1 MNEDPTIRGLALRS
15 LSSLRLPATVEY
27 VVPMLQRA
35 LKDSSPYV
43 RKTGVVGI
51 LKLHHLAPAMVA
63 ENDMT
68 DTLYAML
75 RDRDPMVVVNC
86 IYALREIMAD
96 EGGMAIN
103 QPIVHHLLN
112 RIRDF
117 SEWGQCVV
125 LDLVAQYQPPDD
137 SERFAL
143 MNLLDDCLRVAN
155 SAVVLATAKVMLH
168 LTRHM
173 EGVHRQVYLRL
184 CTPLL
189 TLLAT
194 PSHEI
199 TFAVL
204 AHLLLLAKRCPGAFD
219 AEYKQ
224 FFCKFNEPTYVRA
237 LKMDILARVAC
248 PENAADILAELSE
261 YVTDIDEQLAR
272 RAIRS
277 CGTVRA
283 REPCT
288 HTHTAPHIHST
299 GSLSHSL
306 TPSFPSPQVASRV
319 REAAPRVLETL
330 LQFSELDVDHVQAET
345 VIVLKGARRAVVG
358 AGTAHTRNAV
368 LCMFVCVCV
377 GVLLLNL
384 S

>member
-1 MNEDPTIRGLALRS
+1 MASRPHRAAQASSTRDLVIKKMVYLYLCTYAQSNPELALLAINTLTKDWFVAAAAPAAAPRRRRSPRRSVNEDPTIRGLALRS

-51 LKLHHLAPAMVA
+51 LKLHHLSPATVA

-75 RDRDPMVVVNC
+75 RDRDPLVVVNC
-86 IYALREIMAD
+86 IHALREIMAE

-125 LDLVAQYQPPDD
+125 LDLVAQYEPPDD
-137 SERFAL
+137 SERFAV

-168 LTRHM
+168 LTQGM
-173 EGVHRQVYLRL
+173 EAVHRQVYLRL

-199 TFAVL
+199 AFAVL
-204 AHLLLLAKRCPGAFD
+204 AHLLLLAKRCPSAFD
-219 AEYKQ
+219 GEYKQ
-224 FFCKFNEPTYVRA
+224 FFCKFNEPTYVRG
-237 LKMDILARVAC
+237 LKMDILARVAS
-248 PENAADILAELSE
+248 PDNAADILAELSE
-261 YVTDIDEQLAR
+261 YVTDVDEQLAR

-277 CGTVRA
+277 CGTVRRHPPPSGRTCGRRLRSVPSH
-283 REPCT
+283 RET
-288 HTHTAPHIHST
+288 HTTPT
-299 GSLSHSL
+299 GGL
-306 TPSFPSPQVASRV
+306 AC
-319 REAAPRVLETL
+319 A
-330 LQFSELDVDHVQAET
+330 
-345 VIVLKGARRAVVG
+345 
-358 AGTAHTRNAV
+358 
-368 LCMFVCVCV
+368 
-377 GVLLLNL
+377 
-384 S
+384 